1 MADEACRAYFIARG
15 WPARTNGKLKGIAEL
30 DKGELIALA
39 RKHAIMLQVEFGQI
53 VVPPPVMKDR
63 AR

>member
-1 MADEACRAYFIARG
+1 MADEACRAYFIAQG
-15 WPARTNGKLKGIAEL
+15 WPALTNGKLKGIAEL

-39 RKHAIMLQVEFGQI
+39 RKYATTLQTEFGQI
-53 VVPPPVMKDR
+53 TMPVIRDQ